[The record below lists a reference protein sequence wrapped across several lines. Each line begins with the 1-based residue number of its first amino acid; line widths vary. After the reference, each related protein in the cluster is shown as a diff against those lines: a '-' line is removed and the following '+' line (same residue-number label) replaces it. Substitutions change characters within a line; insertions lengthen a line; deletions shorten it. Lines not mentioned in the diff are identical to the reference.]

1 MVQSKASKTSFLGLG
16 LASLCLMAAAW
27 TFHTANAGAQ
37 DGLFLQTE
45 PQIGVS
51 ATRH

>member
-1 MVQSKASKTSFLGLG
+1 MVQNKASKTSILGLG

-37 DGLFLQTE
+37 DGLFLHADTQ
-45 PQIGVS
+45 PNVS
-51 ATRH
+51 AIRR